1 MRPKRLVS
9 DRAHRRGVLPDTG
22 SETAAEAEAQA
33 QEAADG
39 PHASFELVDKGDG
52 EVVVWI
58 AGELDIS
65 NLPALADRVSVA
77 LSNGPRRL
85 VIDASGVRFAD
96 SSAIAQWLQWSMAV
110 QEFELRDPPVVLR
123 AVITAMGLA
132 QQLGMPD

>member
-9 DRAHRRGVLPDTG
+9 DRAHRRGVLPETG
-22 SETAAEAEAQA
+22 SQTAADAEAQDA
-33 QEAADG
+33 VDG
-39 PHASFELVDKGDG
+39 PHASFELLDKGDG
-52 EVVVWI
+52 EVVVSI

-65 NLPALADRVSVA
+65 NLPSLADRVSVA